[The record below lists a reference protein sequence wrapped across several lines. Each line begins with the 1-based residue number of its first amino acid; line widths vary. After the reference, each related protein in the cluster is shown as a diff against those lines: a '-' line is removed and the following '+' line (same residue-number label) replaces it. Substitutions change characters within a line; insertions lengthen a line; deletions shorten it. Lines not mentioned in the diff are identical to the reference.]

1 MATEMIERKMKL
13 SAAVVATSIALV
25 IGGCAAGRE
34 SVESEET
41 AEAGIEQ
48 TGESTYTE
56 ETIAEIE
63 IISESEETRT
73 SEGFSENVVES
84 AGSAETEAET
94 EAEAETEEALPDPE
108 DIITAPAGTYVD
120 PADIDMDR
128 ISDYFTAEE
137 IVEGDEVYQR
147 IYGKSYVDNDNV
159 ALSDL
164 RYIKVLHY
172 DFDHNIK
179 VGEIIVNKAVSDD
192 IRMIFGELFYSEY
205 EINSMHLIDDY
216 WTGDGDSS
224 DYASIDVNNTSA
236 FCYREVTGG
245 GNLSNHAYGLA
256 VDLNPQQ
263 NPYVST
269 RADGSLSWA
278 HSNADE
284 YIDRSSGLAHVI
296 THEDKAFQV
305 FSEHGFTWGGDWNNP
320 KDYQHFEK
328 RIRN

>member
-73 SEGFSENVVES
+73 S
-84 AGSAETEAET
+84 
-94 EAEAETEEALPDPE
+94 EALPDPE